1 MDFGTSKNLSAI
13 GTLLMVIGVI
23 PLIPYGAGG
32 ILALIGLILLLIGIK
47 GLANYYNEQGIF
59 SNVLYSVIIAI
70 VGGVV
75 AVAAVVTS
83 ALSALADI
91 GIDLATLEDWA
102 NAGTEIGNVFTDIT
116 DLSAFMGLIG
126 AVLVG
131 LVILFVV
138 LIISM
143 YFSRKSMNQLS
154 SKSGIGL
161 FGTAGLLMLIGA
173 VLSIIVIGFVIIWIG
188 LILAMVGFF
197 QLKPE

>member
-23 PLIPYGAGG
+23 PLIPYGG

-59 SNVLYSVIIAI
+59 SNVLYSIIIAI

-75 AVAAVVTS
+75 AVVAVVTS

-102 NAGTEIGNVFTDIT
+102 NAGTEIGNIFTDVT

-143 YFSRKSMNQLS
+143 YFNRKSMNQLS
-154 SKSGIGL
+154 EKSGIGL

-197 QLKPE
+197 QLRQE

>member
-23 PLIPYGAGG
+23 PLIPYGG

-47 GLANYYNEQGIF
+47 GLANFYNEQGIF
-59 SNVLYSVIIAI
+59 SNVLYSIIIAI

-75 AVAAVVTS
+75 AVAAVITS

-102 NAGTEIGNVFTDIT
+102 NAGTEIGNLFTDIT
-116 DLSAFMGLIG
+116 DLNAFMGLIG
-126 AVLVG
+126 AVIIG

-143 YFSRKSMNQLS
+143 YFNRKSMNQLS
-154 SKSGIGL
+154 EKSGIGL
-161 FGTAGLLMLIGA
+161 FGTAGLLMLIGG
-173 VLSIIVIGFVIIWIG
+173 VLSIIIIGFVIIWIG

-197 QLKPE
+197 QLKQE

>member
-23 PLIPYGAGG
+23 PLIPYGG

-59 SNVLYSVIIAI
+59 SNVLYSIIIAI

-75 AVAAVVTS
+75 AVVAVITS

-126 AVLVG
+126 AILVG

-143 YFSRKSMNQLS
+143 YFNRKSMNQLS
-154 SKSGIGL
+154 EKSGIGL

-197 QLKPE
+197 QLKQE